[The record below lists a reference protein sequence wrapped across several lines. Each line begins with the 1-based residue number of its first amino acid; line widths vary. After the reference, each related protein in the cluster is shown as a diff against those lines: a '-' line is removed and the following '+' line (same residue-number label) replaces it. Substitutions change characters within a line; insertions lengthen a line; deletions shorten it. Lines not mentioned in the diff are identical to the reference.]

1 MPFTWTRR
9 PVAWAA
15 AIVPVMS
22 MVAAMSAVRNIGSSW
37 FDGLQSA
44 SNDERGNRHG
54 DRAPRLSLLNC
65 FERPGAHLAAAQIA
79 VDQHTARRAVRVRQG
94 EGRRLCVVGEQA
106 LAAPEHD
113 GINQKPKLVDQ
124 PGCEQLAH
132 HIPATPRQQVGAV
145 LVFERAYRVCKVALE
160 RMAVLPGKRI
170 GSVRSDVLGHAVEP
184 ISDEVAAGI
193 RPFTRPIRREYLV
206 GTTPQ
211 QQLERLRVQVLQG
224 LADDLFGNDELA
236 HRLLQIRPWESSRT
250 GNDCNHCD
258 QSASFPNGSSNET
271 LRNRQGEARVLGCE
285 ARGRV
290 HGPPRPAPAE
300 PCPTGS
306 GSSTIGHPL
315 SQGRRVSTTWVAAA
329 VGTWVVHS

>member
-124 PGCEQLAH
+124 PGCKQLAH
-132 HIPATPRQQVGAV
+132 HIPATHVNRLGPSWC
-145 LVFERAYRVCKVALE
+145 L
-160 RMAVLPGKRI
+160 
-170 GSVRSDVLGHAVEP
+170 SVRIASARSPLSAW
-184 ISDEVAAGI
+184 
-193 RPFTRPIRREYLV
+193 
-206 GTTPQ
+206 
-211 QQLERLRVQVLQG
+211 
-224 LADDLFGNDELA
+224 LFCQA
-236 HRLLQIRPWESSRT
+236 
-250 GNDCNHCD
+250 
-258 QSASFPNGSSNET
+258 SASDRCVATCLGT
-271 LRNRQGEARVLGCE
+271 LLNRSAMRWLPESAPL
-285 ARGRV
+285 RG
-290 HGPPRPAPAE
+290 
-300 PCPTGS
+300 
-306 GSSTIGHPL
+306 
-315 SQGRRVSTTWVAAA
+315 QYAANI
-329 VGTWVVHS
+329 S